1 MIRYKS
7 QHEINIMRKAGK
19 LVHDTLVEVSK
30 WIKPGVTTAKLD
42 AIAEDYI
49 RSHQGLPGFKGYN
62 GFPATLCVSLN
73 EEVVHGIPGPRIL
86 REGDLVSIDCG
97 AIVEGYYGDHARTFT
112 AGDIPDEW
120 KKLMTVTEEC
130 LSMGIRQAV
139 AGNHLLDIGY
149 AIQTHAEKHGFS
161 VIRTLVGHGIGR
173 KLHEEPQVPNYGY
186 PGRGMRLKPGL
197 VLAIEPMIN
206 LGTHEVETNDDGW
219 TIVTKDRKASV
230 HFEHT
235 IAVTENEPLI
245 LTNG

>member
-7 QHEINIMRKAGK
+7 QHEIQIMRKAGK

-30 WIKPGVTTAKLD
+30 WIKPGISTAKLD

-49 RSHQGLPGFKGYN
+49 RSHHGLPGFKGYN
-62 GFPATLCVSLN
+62 GYPATLCVSVN

-86 REGDLVSIDCG
+86 KEGDMVSIDCG
-97 AIVEGYYGDHARTFT
+97 TIVDGYYGDHARTFSV
-112 AGDIPDEW
+112 GELPEDW
-120 KKLMTVTEEC
+120 KRLMTVTEEC
-130 LSMGIRQAV
+130 LNIGIRKAV
-139 AGNHLLDIGY
+139 SGNHLLDIGY
-149 AIQTHAEKHGFS
+149 AIQTHAEGHHFS
-161 VIRTLVGHGIGR
+161 VIRSLVGHGIGR
-173 KLHEEPQVPNYGY
+173 KLHEEPQVPNYGH

-197 VLAIEPMIN
+197 VIAIEPMIN
-206 LGTHEVETNDDGW
+206 LGTHEVETLQDGW
-219 TIVTKDRKASV
+219 TIVTRDRKVSA